1 LSTMWLNTEFCSSN
15 ILIAPAMVS
24 ISPWV
29 GTQGEQDS
37 EGLGFAGSFSVEFMV
52 WATKFGPS
60 GLAPRGGCCS
70 SIWTSCCCVWRIWH
84 NILFW
89 AAMNASTIV
98 LGGSGGTS
106 LPLLDTPK
114 PSGELHVGPTI
125 WKNWA
130 FIKYTFMSLF
140 SQA

>member
-1 LSTMWLNTEFCSSN
+1 
-15 ILIAPAMVS
+15 
-24 ISPWV
+24 
-29 GTQGEQDS
+29 
-37 EGLGFAGSFSVEFMV
+37 VEFMV

-60 GLAPRGGCCS
+60 ELVPRGRCCC
-70 SIWTSCCCVWRIWH
+70 SIWTSYCSVWRIWH

-114 PSGELHVGPTI
+114 PIGELHVGSTI

-130 FIKYTFMSLF
+130 SIKYIFISLF
-140 SQA
+140 SQVEHVRRKTQLEQTFDSDNAIF